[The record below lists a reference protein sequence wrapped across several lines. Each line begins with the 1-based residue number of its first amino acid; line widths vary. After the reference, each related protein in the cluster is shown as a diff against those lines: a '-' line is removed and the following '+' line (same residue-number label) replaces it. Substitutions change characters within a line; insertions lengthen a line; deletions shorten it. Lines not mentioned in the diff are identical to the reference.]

1 MTIHEKLLK
10 MTDDSQQKGKNPKK
24 IWLNKVDANEISLL
38 PENQQ
43 RQMGIDPNTLNEKGI
58 KAFSSIFG
66 IPFELTDKETF
77 VEE

>member
-10 MTDDSQQKGKNPKK
+10 MIDDLHQNGKNPKK
-24 IWLNKVDANEISLL
+24 IWLNQVDANEISLL

-58 KAFSSIFG
+58 KAFSSVFG
-66 IPFELTDKETF
+66 IPFELTNKATS
-77 VEE
+77 VEA